1 MSRDTQPSDPIQP
14 SPRRSPAR
22 RRVARA
28 IAAVT
33 CALVAAAAP
42 TVVTAQASATKPLP
56 QRIADDFITLFGSHP
71 GYRINHAKGL
81 IVTGTFV
88 PSATGPSL
96 TRAPHVKAAST
107 PVIVRFSDATGLPDI
122 PDQNPNTQPLGIAIR
137 FSLPGNSYTDIVA
150 NSHNGFVVGNG
161 EDFAEFLEAVAATKP
176 TSPHPSPIEKFLG
189 SHPRSLKFVQDPK
202 PMPVSFGNDSYY
214 GNNALVFVNAAGV
227 KQYGRYQILPVDG
240 DKYLDSAAAA
250 RTSPNFL
257 FDELRAHLAKRPIRF
272 RILVQLPNPGDQTS
286 DGSIV
291 WPSDRKTVE
300 LGIITL
306 TTVAPDNANLQ
317 RTLAFN
323 PIYLSD
329 GIQLGDDTLIQLRS
343 AVYALSVARRR

>member
-1 MSRDTQPSDPIQP
+1 VSHVIQSRSSTRP
-14 SPRRSPAR
+14 PAR
-22 RRVARA
+22 SSGLRGAA
-28 IAAVT
+28 SLIAGLLLTLLASAVW
-33 CALVAAAAP
+33 AQAP
-42 TVVTAQASATKPLP
+42 TAKPLP
-56 QRIADDFITLFGSHP
+56 QRIADDFIALFGSHP

-88 PSATGPSL
+88 PSASGASL

-122 PDQNPNTQPLGIAIR
+122 PDQNPNTQPLGIAVR
-137 FSLPGNSYTDIVA
+137 FTLPGNSYTDIVA
-150 NSHNGFVVGNG
+150 NSHNGFVVGTG

-189 SHPRSLKFVQDPK
+189 GHPRSLKFVQDPK
-202 PMPVSFGNDSYY
+202 PMPVGFGNDSYY

-240 DKYLDSAAAA
+240 NKFLDSAATA

-257 FDELRAHLAKRPIRF
+257 FDELPTHLAKRPIKF
-272 RILVQLPNPGDQTS
+272 RLLVQLANPGDVTS

-291 WPSDRKTVE
+291 WPADRKTVE
-300 LGIITL
+300 LGVITL
-306 TTVAPDNANLQ
+306 TTVALDNANLQ
-317 RTLAFN
+317 KTLAFN

-329 GIQLGDDTLIQLRS
+329 GIQLGDDPLITLRS